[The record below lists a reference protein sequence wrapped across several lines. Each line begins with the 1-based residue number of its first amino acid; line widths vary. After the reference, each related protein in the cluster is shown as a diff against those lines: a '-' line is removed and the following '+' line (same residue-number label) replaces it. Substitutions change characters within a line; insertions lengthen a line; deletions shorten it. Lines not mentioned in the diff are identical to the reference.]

1 MILQAD
7 PSTVVTLHPRRVHPR
22 RRWLLIVALSTAVPV
37 LLACTFFPAY
47 WDDAEIGNGLETEH
61 WDGIPRFVETVLPK
75 TSIPKNSTIR
85 QRICITSADLWS
97 RYGWKLA
104 AKRSFSATPSQVCN
118 IRDSLTECMKLT
130 GTRYLIAHEVEF
142 VSFGHTNVLNGEEWV
157 KAFEEALQ
165 NNRPHCW
172 RWVAGWHHWG
182 KFTADSRKL
191 PAGEGCPS
199 HPTGGLP
206 KSRLGQCLICH
217 SREFVATAIVAE
229 VGIASR
235 LKWRWRS

>member
-37 LLACTFFPAY
+37 LLACTFFLAY

-130 GTRYLIAHEVEF
+130 GTRYLIAHEVES

-172 RWVAGWHHWG
+172 RWVAGWHHWRENLLLIRE
-182 KFTADSRKL
+182 S
-191 PAGEGCPS
+191 
-199 HPTGGLP
+199 
-206 KSRLGQCLICH
+206 SRLVKVVPPTRLADYQKAGLV
-217 SREFVATAIVAE
+217 S
-229 VGIASR
+229 ASYVT
-235 LKWRWRS
+235 LGNSSQPLLSPK